1 MHPDKTIAI
10 TVGVLFIIATA
21 AGVLS
26 AILVSP
32 IIAGSDFL
40 EKISAST
47 DSLLIS
53 GFSNLVMAICVV
65 AIAVVIF
72 PVLKRANLTLAI
84 GFITVRVIEG
94 VLIIIGTLAMLS
106 LAPISTDYV
115 QVAPGENAAI
125 SALGTLMLG
134 MMAQAFAIGTKIIFS
149 LSALILYYLLF
160 TSKLLPRFLTIW
172 GFAGGVLLLVS
183 GVLDVSGVKIEGLE
197 PILVAPIALNEMVMA
212 VWLII
217 RGFSTPT
224 PT

>member
-106 LAPISTDYV
+106 LAQISTDYV